1 LTIVDPELRGH
12 RALWR
17 IEAPISA
24 ELRDSLDGDSVMLA
38 HLLYCRG
45 YRTLEEIRAFLA
57 GELISHDPFLLP
69 DMEAAVGRIAR
80 AVEADEHVAV
90 YGDFDCDG
98 ITSAAALVE
107 TLVGLGLSPI
117 AHIPT
122 REAGHGLHPE
132 ALAELADQ
140 GVTLVLT
147 ADCGITAMEEVQ
159 VARGMGMDVIVTDH
173 HEARADGSLPFCPTV
188 DPTRH
193 DSLYPFRFLSGA
205 GVAYKLA
212 QALRDRL
219 PHAPDP
225 DNLLDL
231 IALGTVADV
240 VPLRDENRSL
250 VVRGMTRLRDTR
262 RPGLLAL
269 YEVAGVDRGR
279 IDPISVG
286 FYLAPRINAAN
297 RMASPQL
304 AYDLVTAVDSG
315 VASALAEQLSEHNRQ
330 RQALV
335 AETFDRLA
343 DMLGDP
349 ERMASAVRDGSSPPV
364 LVVVGEWPS
373 GISGLLASKL
383 VEMYGLPAFVGS
395 STGDGVVSV
404 SARGVVGAH
413 IDEMLEACEAFFPG
427 GLFLGYGGHARA
439 GGFRVSEDKLAL
451 ARQTLEDHTRG
462 SVALDQNGSVLSI
475 DAEVRLPQLTINAGR
490 QLLSLAPFG
499 TDFGEPLFLSRAVEL
514 KRITPLKGG
523 SHVRLTLQDG
533 GTRLEG
539 ILFNAP
545 PATFD
550 LRSGAHLDVVFHFGL
565 NEWNG
570 QVRPELRL
578 RDWRI
583 AA

>member
-1 LTIVDPELRGH
+1 MMLADKELRGQ

-17 IEAPISA
+17 LEAPIST
-24 ELRDSLDGDSVMLA
+24 ELRAALDGESVMLA

-45 YRTLEEIRAFLA
+45 YRTVEEIRAVLT
-57 GELISHDPFLLP
+57 GDLISHDPFLLP
-69 DMEAAVGRIAR
+69 DMEAAVERIAR
-80 AVEADEHVAV
+80 AIERDERVAV

-107 TLVGLGLSPI
+107 TLVDLGLSPI

-122 REAGHGLHPE
+122 REEGHGLHPE
-132 ALAELADQ
+132 ALAALADR
-140 GVTLVLT
+140 GITLLLT
-147 ADCGITAMEEVQ
+147 ADCGITSMEEVQ
-159 VARGMGMDVIVTDH
+159 VAMGMGMDVVVTDH
-173 HEARADGSLPFCPTV
+173 HEARADGSLPACPTV
-188 DPTRH
+188 NPTRH

-205 GVAYKLA
+205 GVVYKLA
-212 QALRDRL
+212 QALRDRI
-219 PHAPDP
+219 PNAPDP

-250 VVRGMTRLRDTR
+250 VARGMSRLRETR
-262 RPGLLAL
+262 RHGLLAL

-279 IDPISVG
+279 IDPVSVG

-304 AYDLVTAVDSG
+304 AYDLITAVDG
-315 VASALAEQLSEHNRQ
+315 ELASALAGQLSEYNRQ
-330 RQALV
+330 RQTLV
-335 AETFDRLA
+335 AETFAHIVDT
-343 DMLGDP
+343 LGDP
-349 ERMASAVRDGSSPPV
+349 ERMAAAITTGSYPPIV
-364 LVVVGEWPS
+364 MVVGEWPS

-383 VEMYGLPAFVGS
+383 VELYGLPAFVGS
-395 STGDGVVSV
+395 SGAEGIVSV
-404 SARGVVGAH
+404 SARGIAGAH
-413 IDEMLEACEAFFPG
+413 IDEMLEACEASFPG

-439 GGFRVSEDKLAL
+439 GGFRVAEDKLPL
-451 ARQTLEDHTRG
+451 AQQTLEEYARG
-462 SVALDQNGSVLSI
+462 SVTPDGNGSVLNI
-475 DAEVRLPQLTINAGR
+475 DAEIRLAQLTISAGR

-499 TDFGEPLFLSRAVEL
+499 MDFGEPLFLSRVVEL
-514 KRITPLKGG
+514 TRVTPIKGG
-523 SHVRLTLQDG
+523 SHARLTLQQG

-539 ILFNAP
+539 VLFNAP
-545 PATFD
+545 PATFE

-570 QVRPELRL
+570 QVRPVLRL

-583 AA
+583 AT

>member
-1 LTIVDPELRGH
+1 VTSADTELRGQ

-24 ELRDSLDGDSVMLA
+24 ELRSSLDGESVMLA

-45 YRTLEEIRAFLA
+45 YRNHEEIRAFLL
-57 GELISHDPFLLP
+57 GDLISHDPFLLP
-69 DMEAAVGRIAR
+69 DMEV
-80 AVEADEHVAV
+80 AVERITRAASRDERVAV

-98 ITSAAALVE
+98 ITSAAAIVE
-107 TLVGLGLSPI
+107 TLVGLGLSPN

-122 REAGHGLHPE
+122 REEGHGLHPE
-132 ALAELADQ
+132 TLALLADR
-140 GVTLVLT
+140 GVTLLLT
-147 ADCGITAMEEVQ
+147 ADCGITDMEEVQ
-159 VARGMGMDVIVTDH
+159 VAKGMGMDVIVTDH
-173 HEARADGSLPFCPTV
+173 HEARADGSLPSCPTV
-188 DPTRH
+188 NPTRH

-205 GVAYKLA
+205 GVVYKLA
-212 QALRDRL
+212 QALRERL

-250 VVRGMTRLRDTR
+250 VVRGMSRLRDTQ

-269 YEVAGVDRGR
+269 YRVAGVDRGR
-279 IDPISVG
+279 IDPVSVG

-315 VASALAEQLSEHNRQ
+315 VASELAERLSEYNRQ

-335 AETFDRLA
+335 AETFGRIA
-343 DMLGDP
+343 DTLGDP
-349 ERMASAVRDGSSPPV
+349 ERMAAAVSDGSSPPV
-364 LVVVGEWPS
+364 VVVVGEWPS

-383 VEMYGLPAFVGS
+383 VELYGLPAFVGS
-395 STGDGVVSV
+395 SAGDGIVSV
-404 SARGVVGAH
+404 SARGVAGVH

-427 GLFLGYGGHARA
+427 GVFLGYGGHARA
-439 GGFRVSEDKLAL
+439 GGFRVAEDKLPL
-451 ARQTLEDHTRG
+451 ARQTLEDQARRRATP
-462 SVALDQNGSVLSI
+462 DQNGSILNV
-475 DAEVRLPQLTINAGR
+475 DAEVRLPQLTISAGR

-499 TDFGEPLFLSRAVEL
+499 MDFGEPLFLARAVEL
-514 KRITPLKGG
+514 KRIMPLKSR
-523 SHVRLTLQDG
+523 SHARLTLQEG
-533 GTRLEG
+533 NTRLEG
-539 ILFNAP
+539 VLFNSP
-545 PATFD
+545 PAVFE
-550 LRSGAHLDVVFHFGL
+550 LRPGVRLDVVFHFGL

-578 RDWRI
+578 RDWRM